1 MTIDTASATA
11 DVRGP
16 GPRAWFHLVV
26 VECKMVIRDTAGL
39 VVPLGLP
46 LLIMVMFGQGVTE
59 EPIPDFGGRTAFD
72 AYVVPLVLV
81 MVVATI
87 GVINMP
93 SFLASYRKLGVLK
106 RLSATPVHPLMV
118 LVAQVV
124 TSLLQTA
131 VGVGLAVTVGAAFF
145 DLRAPEHLGV
155 AVGVFALA
163 TAAMYAV
170 GMVIAAV
177 SPTINASVA
186 IGLIA
191 FFAMGAVGG
200 MFGPTENLPEIVARI
215 GEFTPFGAAVPALQ
229 AAWIGQEVGSLHV
242 ASLAIAT
249 AAAGLFSALFF
260 RWDR

>member
-1 MTIDTASATA
+1 MTTDTPLSTIE
-11 DVRGP
+11 VRGP
-16 GPRAWFHLVV
+16 SPRAWFHLVAA
-26 VECKMVIRDTAGL
+26 ECRMVSRDTAGL

-59 EPIPDFGGRTAFD
+59 EPIPAFGGRTAFD

-81 MVVATI
+81 MVIATI

-93 SFLASYRKLGVLK
+93 SFLAGYRKFGILK

-118 LVAQVV
+118 LVAQVI
-124 TSLLQTA
+124 TSLLQTLI
-131 VGVGLAVTVGAAFF
+131 GVGLAVTVGAAFF
-145 DLRAPEHLGV
+145 GLRAPEHLGI

-170 GMVIAAV
+170 GMVVAAI
-177 SPTINASVA
+177 SPTANASVA
-186 IGLIA
+186 IGLTA

-200 MFGPTENLPEIVARI
+200 MFGPVENLPDVVARI

-229 AAWIGQEVGSLHV
+229 AAWIGQGVETLHV
-242 ASLAIAT
+242 ASLAIVT
-249 AAAGLFSALFF
+249 AVASLFSALFF
-260 RWDR
+260 RWD

>member
-1 MTIDTASATA
+1 MKGDTSLATIDGH
-11 DVRGP
+11 GP
-16 GPRAWFHLVV
+16 GPRAWLYLVV
-26 VECKMVIRDTAGL
+26 AEGRMVIRDTAGL

-46 LLIMVMFGQGVTE
+46 LLIMVMFGQGATDE
-59 EPIPDFGGRTAFD
+59 SIPAFGGRTAFE

-81 MVVATI
+81 MVIATI

-93 SFLASYRKLGVLK
+93 SFLASYRKFGILK

-124 TSLLQTA
+124 ISLVQTA
-131 VGVGLAVTVGAAFF
+131 IGVGLALTVGAAFF
-145 DLRAPEHLGV
+145 GLRAPERLGT
-155 AVGVFALA
+155 AIGVFALA

-170 GMVIAAV
+170 GMVVAAV
-177 SPTINASVA
+177 SPTVNASVA
-186 IGLIA
+186 IGLVT

-200 MFGPTENLPEIVARI
+200 MFGPTENLPDIVARI

-229 AAWIGQEVGSLHV
+229 AAWIWQAPETLHV
-242 ASLAIAT
+242 ASLAIVTGVASLFAAT
-249 AAAGLFSALFF
+249 FF